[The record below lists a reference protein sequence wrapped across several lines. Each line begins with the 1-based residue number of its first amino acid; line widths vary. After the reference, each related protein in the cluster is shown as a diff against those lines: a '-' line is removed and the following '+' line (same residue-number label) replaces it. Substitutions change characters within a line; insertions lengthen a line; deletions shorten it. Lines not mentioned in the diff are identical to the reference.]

1 LGRYAYG
8 DLITHNAEIAGRYD
22 TYAREYVEE
31 AWEQYAKVHGEILN
45 NNESDVNFSLN
56 YSDTNFYYQ
65 PSTSSC
71 DAGFYRTQ
79 TFQVVNNGTAAAPCR
94 VTIIPKS
101 DIMLLSIE
109 GLSDEKIEVHKV
121 QKGQVLILD
130 GIDRK
135 ITLDAI
141 DAFDIYDG
149 WEFPKL
155 RPGTNTIKITNAS
168 LMTLSIEYQPRYI

>member
-1 LGRYAYG
+1 MLN
-8 DLITHNAEIAGRYD
+8 IIA
-22 TYAREYVEE
+22 EE
-31 AWEQYAKVHGEILN
+31 AVNTAPSI
-45 NNESDVNFSLN
+45 NEENKYFPIIIDA
-56 YSDTNFYYQ
+56 DG
-65 PSTSSC
+65 TS
-71 DAGFYRTQ
+71 
-79 TFQVVNNGTAAAPCR
+79 FQIVNNGTAAAPCR
-94 VTIIPKS
+94 VTIVPKN

-109 GLSDEKIEVHKV
+109 GLSDEKIGVHKV

-135 ITLDAI
+135 ITLDNI

-155 RPGTNTIKITNAS
+155 QPGENTIKITNAS